1 MLCIMAIILHFSG
14 ISLDNDFLYSRDK
27 TFHLITLTCVTSF
40 PLLFLHLAG
49 VVLTEI
55 SEVHRNV
62 HLELEENVSLECFCK
77 CIHVLFYV
85 IELIFNCIAS
95 PKRMLVS
102 LSEPVSQTEVGF
114 TNRHLV
120 VCCQQTVLF
129 ILLLLLIDTTLS
141 SYPPTTTEVAS

>member
-1 MLCIMAIILHFSG
+1 MLCIMAIILHFSE

-62 HLELEENVSLECFCK
+62 HLELEENVSLEYVFANVYMFCF
-77 CIHVLFYV
+77 
-85 IELIFNCIAS
+85 
-95 PKRMLVS
+95 
-102 LSEPVSQTEVGF
+102 
-114 TNRHLV
+114 
-120 VCCQQTVLF
+120 
-129 ILLLLLIDTTLS
+129 TL
-141 SYPPTTTEVAS
+141 TL

>member
-62 HLELEENVSLECFCK
+62 HLELEENVSLEYVFANVYMFCF
-77 CIHVLFYV
+77 
-85 IELIFNCIAS
+85 
-95 PKRMLVS
+95 
-102 LSEPVSQTEVGF
+102 
-114 TNRHLV
+114 
-120 VCCQQTVLF
+120 
-129 ILLLLLIDTTLS
+129 TLS
-141 SYPPTTTEVAS
+141 N